1 MKSTHDFL
9 FRIPLLFALFCF
21 SSLHAQHDLSDYEV
35 CDGPFTVDSI
45 PFNLSGIAFNPVN
58 GLYYCVTN
66 TPPTMYE
73 IDSIGGGT
81 RKIPL
86 VGFQDVEGI
95 CHLFDNS
102 FAIVEE
108 RLGRI
113 HLVTVAPGDVAINY
127 PPSDLYVQ
135 LAGTWLD
142 NTGIEGL
149 SFDEA
154 SNTLYLVEEKLE
166 MEVYSISDPFSFIG
180 NTVAPDIPFNLQNS
194 LDEIGDTLITDM
206 SGILAMDSCLFLL
219 SDEGKKIIQLDAFTG
234 VQKDTLFDLSM
245 MSQPEGICL
254 GAGDNIYIVGEANEM
269 LKLCLDSM
277 ALDTMMMDTMNMD
290 TMMMDTMNMDTMNM
304 DTMMMDTMGM
314 DTMNMD
320 TTTLVFQPSIL
331 ESLIYPN
338 PAKEY
343 IFINTT
349 YCTESVAEI
358 YDIKG
363 QKILSQTVG
372 SEGIRIADYPPGI
385 YMIVFQCGEII
396 WSSKFVKS
404 P

>member
-1 MKSTHDFL
+1 MNSHFDFL

-21 SSLHAQHDLSDYEV
+21 SSLHAQYDLSDYEV
-35 CDGPFTVDSI
+35 CEGPFTVDSI
-45 PFNLSGIAFNPVN
+45 PFNLSGIAFNPNN

-66 TPPTMYE
+66 TPPTIYE
-73 IDSIGGGT
+73 IDSIGGGS

-86 VGFQDVEGI
+86 IGFQDVEDI
-95 CHLFDNS
+95 CHVKDNS

-113 HLVTVAPGDVAINY
+113 HLVTVEPGDVVINY
-127 PPSDLYVQ
+127 SPFDLFIQ
-135 LAGTWLD
+135 LAGIWLD

-166 MEVYSISDPFSFIG
+166 IEVYSISDPFSYIG
-180 NTVAPDIPFNLQNS
+180 NTVAPNIPFNLQNS
-194 LDEIGDTLITDM
+194 LNEIGDTLITDM

-219 SDEGKKIIQLDAFTG
+219 SDEGKKIIQFDAITG
-234 VQKDTLFDLSM
+234 IPKDTLFDLSM

-254 GAGDNIYIVGEANEM
+254 GAGGNIYIVGEANEM
-269 LKLCLDSM
+269 MKLCLDSM
-277 ALDTMMMDTMNMD
+277 ILDTMMMDTMG
-290 TMMMDTMNMDTMNM
+290 M

-320 TTTLVFQPSIL
+320 TMGMDTMNMDTTTLVLQAEWLQPKV
-331 ESLIYPN
+331 YPN
-338 PAKEY
+338 PVSENLFIRDPFCDELFVE
-343 IFINTT
+343 IFDIQGRRI
-349 YCTESVAEI
+349 ESRFIDDKV
-358 YDIKG
+358 
-363 QKILSQTVG
+363 LS
-372 SEGIRIADYPPGI
+372 IAHLTKGI
-385 YMIVFQCGEII
+385 YLLRISCDDFH
-396 WSSKFVKS
+396 WTTKFVKS